1 MRRNT
6 STISIS
12 EQQNE
17 EFKLVRS
24 NNVSFSHEQ
33 VRTYEVTLGDNPS
46 VSSGA
51 PLSLGWRYDPN
62 VRQRS
67 LLPTDTPVAISN
79 GNNDDDVVYANA
91 ANVNNLASLRRPRSS
106 HNNNTIRKSRSDFR
120 LSDRER
126 HRRLKSNPNISME
139 DLQVALNEVA
149 KCRLERKES
158 LNELLME
165 RRREKLL
172 NRRSG
177 EGGVV
182 MMGGGGGGGRS
193 RSNAI
198 SL

>member
-1 MRRNT
+1 M
-6 STISIS
+6 
-12 EQQNE
+12 
-17 EFKLVRS
+17 
-24 NNVSFSHEQ
+24 
-33 VRTYEVTLGDNPS
+33 GDNPS

-79 GNNDDDVVYANA
+79 GNNDDDDAVYANA
-91 ANVNNLASLRRPRSS
+91 VNVNNLASLRRPRSS

-126 HRRLKSNPNISME
+126 HCRLKSNPNISME

-177 EGGVV
+177 EGGVG
-182 MMGGGGGGGRS
+182 MIGGGGGSGRRS

>member
-17 EFKLVRS
+17 EFKLVR

-106 HNNNTIRKSRSDFR
+106 HNNTIRKSRSDFR

-177 EGGVV
+177 EGGVG
-182 MMGGGGGGGRS
+182 MIGGGGGGGRS

>member
-1 MRRNT
+1 M
-6 STISIS
+6 
-12 EQQNE
+12 
-17 EFKLVRS
+17 
-24 NNVSFSHEQ
+24 
-33 VRTYEVTLGDNPS
+33 
-46 VSSGA
+46 
-51 PLSLGWRYDPN
+51 GWRYDPN

-67 LLPTDTPVAISN
+67 LLPTDTPVAIAILN
-79 GNNDDDVVYANA
+79 GNNDDDDVVYANA
-91 ANVNNLASLRRPRSS
+91 ANVNNLATLRRPKS
-106 HNNNTIRKSRSDFR
+106 NNTIRKSRSDFR

-177 EGGVV
+177 EGGVG
-182 MMGGGGGGGRS
+182 MIGGGGGSGRRS